1 MVLYRLQGRV
11 HIHRSSAPV
20 PLSSDWIW
28 LHLQPACSLASM
40 VWTLCSLH
48 PLWLL
53 STPPSTSR
61 LLRDSCFC
69 VPYVLGDIYSFSRC
83 MSKGGLRSSA
93 LALRCLPVELLSSLW
108 PQYPLK
114 WTCLLYLP
122 STQRR
127 SSTRNISC
135 WWCVHWSRGNSVLPA
150 GERERRGKGEE
161 KDGKKDFV
169 CVSHFVVSDSLW
181 PHRP

>member
-1 MVLYRLQGRV
+1 MVLYRLQGKV
-11 HIHRSSAPV
+11 HIHCSSVPA

-53 STPPSTSR
+53 STPPSTSQ

-93 LALRCLPVELLSSLW
+93 LPLCCLPVELLSSLW
-108 PQYPLK
+108 AQYPLK
-114 WTCLLYLP
+114 LTCLLYLP
-122 STQRR
+122 STQCRL
-127 SSTRNISC
+127 STRNISC
-135 WWCVHWSRGNSVLPA
+135 WWCVHWSHGNSVLPA
-150 GERERRGKGEE
+150 GEREKRKRGGERWE
-161 KDGKKDFV
+161 ERFCV
-169 CVSHFVVSDSLW
+169 C
-181 PHRP
+181 